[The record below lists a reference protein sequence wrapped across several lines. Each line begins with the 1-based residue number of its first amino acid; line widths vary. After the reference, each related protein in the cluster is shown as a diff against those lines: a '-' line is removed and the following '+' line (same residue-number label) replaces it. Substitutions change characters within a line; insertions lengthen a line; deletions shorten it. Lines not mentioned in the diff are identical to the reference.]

1 MLRLPRSLDGKTEI
15 VIFGKNITVYT
26 RAQVDN
32 YETTKIYQR
41 VFVEDGNHGN
51 GGWEVHGL
59 DFEQVIKLVEEHCK

>member
-1 MLRLPRSLDGKTEI
+1 MLRLPRSFDGETEI

-26 RAQVDN
+26 KKLFVND
-32 YETTKIYQR
+32 KIYQR

-59 DFEQVIKLVEEHCK
+59 NFEQVVKLVEEHCK

>member
-1 MLRLPRSLDGKTEI
+1 MLRLPRSNDGKTEV

-26 RAQVDN
+26 RMQYVDSELPRS
-32 YETTKIYQR
+32 YLRI
-41 VFVEDGNHGN
+41 FVEDGNHGN